1 MKTKKTR
8 IKELTATGTIYDLLT
23 GNDLRSIGKS
33 NEVVALVTS
42 NPELFDEV
50 FDGIFHEDKV
60 IRARCADAVEK
71 VAKRFPEYIQKKKKI
86 IIKNLDKFNQ
96 KEVVWHIAMM
106 LGYLKLTKKE
116 VDKSFNQLY
125 KWLNESDSIIV
136 KVACMQTMADFA
148 MKNNLLAKIV
158 RDEVEKQM
166 INGAPAIKAR
176 GRHLLKEFEKSK

>member
-1 MKTKKTR
+1 MKTKRTQTKNG
-8 IKELTATGTIYDLLT
+8 ACGTIYDLLT

-33 NEVVALVTS
+33 NEVVSLVTS
-42 NPELFDEV
+42 DTELFNEV

-71 VAKRFPEYIQKKKKI
+71 VAKKFPEYIQKKKNI

-96 KEVVWHIAMM
+96 KEIIWHVVMM
-106 LGYLKLTKKE
+106 LGYLRLTKE
-116 VDKSFNQLY
+116 ETEKSFGQLY

-136 KVACMQTMADFA
+136 KVACMQTLSDFA
-148 MKNNLLAKIV
+148 LRNKTLIKSV
-158 RDEVEKQM
+158 KDEIEKQM

-176 GRHLLKEFEKSK
+176 GRHLMKQFEKLK